1 MSNRD
6 FIILMILSFMWSLS
20 FIFYRVGV
28 PEFGS
33 LAFASLRVV
42 LAGLT
47 MLVFV
52 LISPKNRAG
61 IRDNWKVLT
70 LVGLFSAAIPFI
82 LFAFSARSVNAGVLA
97 VLNAS
102 VPMMSGFIASTFFK
116 DRLSKKQIIGLII
129 GVIGVIIL
137 MSENLFGGSGQG
149 AESGS
154 GLQPMGYA
162 LLACVGYA
170 VGANITRNYLYD
182 VSPVA
187 ITAGSLIIASII
199 MLPIAVYEFPYGKTI
214 SLTAW
219 TSVICIGVF
228 STAIALIF
236 MNQLIKSIGPMR
248 ATSITL
254 VIPIFAII
262 LGYLLLGEALD
273 TPAIIGS
280 VVILFGTYLSLE
292 LSIKKMMKSLRL
304 TLNWSAVF

>member
-6 FIILMILSFMWSLS
+6 LIIFVTLSFMWSLS

-42 LAGLT
+42 FAGLV

-52 LISPKNRAG
+52 LLSPKNRQG
-61 IRDNWKVLT
+61 IRENWKVLA
-70 LVGLFSAAIPFI
+70 LVGLFSAAIPFV
-82 LFAFSARSVNAGVLA
+82 LFSFSARSVNAGVLA

-116 DRLSKKQIIGLII
+116 DKLSRKQILGLVI

-137 MSENLFGGSGQG
+137 MSESLFGGQG

-154 GLQPMGYA
+154 GLLPMGYA

-170 VGANITRNYLYD
+170 LGANITRNYLFN

-187 ITAGSLIIASII
+187 ITAGSLIIASVI
-199 MLPIAVYEFPYGKTI
+199 MLPIALYEFSYGKSI
-214 SLTAW
+214 SLHAW
-219 TSVICIGVF
+219 VSVICIGVF

-262 LGYLLLGEALD
+262 FGYLLLGEALD

-280 VVILFGTYLSLE
+280 MVILFGTYLSLE
-292 LSIKKMMKSLRL
+292 LSFKKMLKS
-304 TLNWSAVF
+304 

>member
-6 FIILMILSFMWSLS
+6 LIIFMTLSFMWSLS
-20 FIFYRVGV
+20 FIFYRIGV
-28 PEFGS
+28 PEFGA

-47 MLVFV
+47 MMVFV

-116 DRLSKKQIIGLII
+116 DRLSKKQILGLII

-137 MSENLFGGSGQG
+137 MSESLFGSQS
-149 AESGS
+149 ASSESS
-154 GLQPMGYA
+154 LLPMGYA
-162 LLACVGYA
+162 LLACAGYA
-170 VGANITRNYLYD
+170 VGANITRNYLYA

-219 TSVICIGVF
+219 ISVICIGVF

-262 LGYLLLGEALD
+262 FGYLLLGEALD

-292 LSIKKMMKSLRL
+292 LSIKKMLKS
-304 TLNWSAVF
+304 

>member
-1 MSNRD
+1 MTNRD
-6 FIILMILSFMWSLS
+6 LIIFITLSFMWSLS
-20 FIFYRVGV
+20 FIFYRIGV

-52 LISPKNRAG
+52 LVKKKNRQG
-61 IRDNWKVLT
+61 IFKNWKALT

-82 LFAFSARSVNAGVLA
+82 LFSFSARSVNAGVLA

-116 DRLSKKQIIGLII
+116 DRLSKKQILGLVI
-129 GVIGVIIL
+129 GVIGVVIL
-137 MSENLFGGSGQG
+137 MSENLFGEQS
-149 AESGS
+149 ATSGS
-154 GLQPMGYA
+154 GLLPMGYA

-170 VGANITRNYLYD
+170 VGANITRNYLD
-182 VSPVA
+182 NVSPVA
-187 ITAGSLIIASII
+187 ITAGSLIIASVI
-199 MLPIAVYEFPYGKTI
+199 MLPVALYEFPYGKSI

-219 TSVICIGVF
+219 VSVICIGVL

-292 LSIKKMMKSLRL
+292 LSLKKMLKS
-304 TLNWSAVF
+304 

>member
-1 MSNRD
+1 MTNRD
-6 FIILMILSFMWSLS
+6 LIIFITLSFMWSLS
-20 FIFYRVGV
+20 FIFYRIGV

-52 LISPKNRAG
+52 LIKKKNRQG
-61 IRDNWKVLT
+61 IVKNWKVLT

-82 LFAFSARSVNAGVLA
+82 LFSFSARSVNAGVLA

-116 DRLSKKQIIGLII
+116 DRLSKKQILGLVI
-129 GVIGVIIL
+129 GVIGVVIL
-137 MSENLFGGSGQG
+137 MSENLFGDQS
-149 AESGS
+149 ATLGS
-154 GLQPMGYA
+154 GLLPMGYA

-170 VGANITRNYLYD
+170 VGANITRNYLD
-182 VSPVA
+182 NVSPVA
-187 ITAGSLIIASII
+187 ITAGSLIIASVI
-199 MLPIAVYEFPYGKTI
+199 MLPVALYEFPYGKSI

-219 TSVICIGVF
+219 VSVICIGVL

-292 LSIKKMMKSLRL
+292 LSLKKMLKL
-304 TLNWSAVF
+304 

>member
-1 MSNRD
+1 MTNRD
-6 FIILMILSFMWSLS
+6 LITFITLSFMWSLS
-20 FIFYRVGV
+20 FIFYRIGV

-52 LISPKNRAG
+52 IVKKKNREG
-61 IRDNWKVLT
+61 IRENWKVLT
-70 LVGLFSAAIPFI
+70 LVGLFSAAIPFV
-82 LFAFSARSVNAGVLA
+82 LFSLSARSVNAGVLA

-116 DRLSKKQIIGLII
+116 DRLSKKQLLGLVI
-129 GVIGVIIL
+129 GVVGVIIL
-137 MSENLFGGSGQG
+137 MSENLFGEQ
-149 AESGS
+149 AATSGS
-154 GLQPMGYA
+154 GLLSMGYA

-170 VGANITRNYLYD
+170 VGANITRNYLD
-182 VSPVA
+182 NVSPVA
-187 ITAGSLIIASII
+187 ITAGSLIIGSVI
-199 MLPIAVYEFPYGKTI
+199 MLPVALYEFPYGKSI

-219 TSVICIGVF
+219 VSVICIGVL

-280 VVILFGTYLSLE
+280 VVILFGTYLSLN
-292 LSIKKMMKSLRL
+292 LSIKKMLKS
-304 TLNWSAVF
+304 

>member
-6 FIILMILSFMWSLS
+6 LTIFITLSFMWSLS
-20 FIFYRVGV
+20 FIFYRIGV

-52 LISPKNRAG
+52 LVSKKNRQG
-61 IRDNWKVLT
+61 IRENWKILT
-70 LVGLFSAAIPFI
+70 LVGLFSAAVPFI

-102 VPMMSGFIASTFFK
+102 VPMMSGFIASVFFK
-116 DRLSKKQIIGLII
+116 DRLYKKQILGLVI
-129 GVIGVIIL
+129 GVIGVVIL
-137 MSENLFGGSGQG
+137 MSENLFGGQG

-154 GLQPMGYA
+154 GLLPMGYA

-170 VGANITRNYLYD
+170 VGANITRNYLD
-182 VSPVA
+182 NVSPVA
-187 ITAGSLIIASII
+187 ITAGSLIIASVI
-199 MLPIAVYEFPYGKTI
+199 MLPVAVYEFPYGKSI
-214 SLTAW
+214 SITAW
-219 TSVICIGVF
+219 VAVICIGVF

-236 MNQLIKSIGPMR
+236 MNQLIKSIGPVR

-262 LGYLLLGEALD
+262 FGYLLLGEALD

-280 VVILFGTYLSLE
+280 MVILFGTYLSLE
-292 LSIKKMMKSLRL
+292 LSFKKMLKS
-304 TLNWSAVF
+304 

>member
-1 MSNRD
+1 MTNRD
-6 FIILMILSFMWSLS
+6 LIIFITLSFMWSLS

-33 LAFASLRVV
+33 LAFASLRVI

-52 LISPKNRAG
+52 LLKKKNRQG
-61 IRDNWKVLT
+61 IRENWKVLT
-70 LVGLFSAAIPFI
+70 LVGLFSAAIPFV
-82 LFAFSARSVNAGVLA
+82 LFSLSARSVNAGVLS

-116 DRLSKKQIIGLII
+116 DRLSKKQILGLVI

-137 MSENLFGGSGQG
+137 MSESLFGGKG
-149 AESGS
+149 ATSGS
-154 GLQPMGYA
+154 GLWPMGYA

-170 VGANITRNYLYD
+170 IGANITRNYLD
-182 VSPVA
+182 NVSPVA
-187 ITAGSLIIASII
+187 ITAGSLIIGSVI
-199 MLPIAVYEFPYGKTI
+199 MLPVALYEFPYGKSI
-214 SLTAW
+214 SLMAW
-219 TSVICIGVF
+219 VSVICIGVF

-292 LSIKKMMKSLRL
+292 LSLKKMLKL
-304 TLNWSAVF
+304 

>member
-6 FIILMILSFMWSLS
+6 LIIFMTLSFMWSLS
-20 FIFYRVGV
+20 FIFYRIGV

-47 MLVFV
+47 MLIFV
-52 LISPKNRAG
+52 LISKENRQG
-61 IRDNWKVLT
+61 IRKNWKVLT
-70 LVGLFSAAIPFI
+70 LVGMFSAAIPFI

-116 DRLSKKQIIGLII
+116 DRLSKKQILGLII
-129 GVIGVIIL
+129 GVVGVIIL
-137 MSENLFGGSGQG
+137 MSESLFGSQS
-149 AESGS
+149 AASDS
-154 GLQPMGYA
+154 SSLPMGYA

-219 TSVICIGVF
+219 ASVICIGVF

-236 MNQLIKSIGPMR
+236 MNQLIKSIGPIR

-292 LSIKKMMKSLRL
+292 LSIKKMLKS
-304 TLNWSAVF
+304 

>member
-6 FIILMILSFMWSLS
+6 LTIFITLSFMWSLS
-20 FIFYRVGV
+20 FIFYRIGV

-42 LAGLT
+42 LAGIT

-52 LISPKNRAG
+52 LVSKKNRQG
-61 IRDNWKVLT
+61 IRENWKVLT
-70 LVGLFSAAIPFI
+70 LVGLFSAAVPFI

-102 VPMMSGFIASTFFK
+102 VPMMSGFIASVFFK
-116 DRLSKKQIIGLII
+116 DRLYKKQILGLVI
-129 GVIGVIIL
+129 GVIGVVIL
-137 MSENLFGGSGQG
+137 MSENLFGGQG

-154 GLQPMGYA
+154 GLLPMGYA

-170 VGANITRNYLYD
+170 VGANITRNYLD
-182 VSPVA
+182 NVSPVA
-187 ITAGSLIIASII
+187 ITAGSLIIASVI
-199 MLPIAVYEFPYGKTI
+199 MLPVAVYEFPYGKSI
-214 SLTAW
+214 SITAW
-219 TSVICIGVF
+219 VAVICIGVF

-236 MNQLIKSIGPMR
+236 MNQLIKSIGPVR

-262 LGYLLLGEALD
+262 FGYLLLGEALD

-280 VVILFGTYLSLE
+280 MVILFGTYLSLE
-292 LSIKKMMKSLRL
+292 LSFKKMLKS
-304 TLNWSAVF
+304 

>member
-1 MSNRD
+1 MTNRD
-6 FIILMILSFMWSLS
+6 LIIFITLSFMWSLS
-20 FIFYRVGV
+20 FIFYRIGV

-52 LISPKNRAG
+52 LLKKKNRQG
-61 IRDNWKVLT
+61 IRENWKVLT
-70 LVGLFSAAIPFI
+70 LVGLFSAAVPFI
-82 LFAFSARSVNAGVLA
+82 LFSFSARSVNAGVLA

-116 DRLSKKQIIGLII
+116 DRLSKKQILGLVI
-129 GVIGVIIL
+129 GVIGVVIL
-137 MSENLFGGSGQG
+137 MSENLFGEQG
-149 AESGS
+149 ATSGS
-154 GLQPMGYA
+154 GLLPMGYA

-170 VGANITRNYLYD
+170 VGANITRNYLD
-182 VSPVA
+182 NVSPVA
-187 ITAGSLIIASII
+187 ITAGSLIIASVI
-199 MLPIAVYEFPYGKTI
+199 MLPIALYEFPYGKSI
-214 SLTAW
+214 SVTAW
-219 TSVICIGVF
+219 VSVICIGVF

-292 LSIKKMMKSLRL
+292 ISIKKMFKS
-304 TLNWSAVF
+304 

>member
-6 FIILMILSFMWSLS
+6 LTIFITLSFMWSLS
-20 FIFYRVGV
+20 FIFYRIGV

-52 LISPKNRAG
+52 LVSKKNRQG
-61 IRDNWKVLT
+61 IRENWKALT
-70 LVGLFSAAIPFI
+70 LVGMFSAAIPFI

-102 VPMMSGFIASTFFK
+102 VPMMSGFIASVFFK
-116 DRLSKKQIIGLII
+116 DRLSKKQILGLVI
-129 GVIGVIIL
+129 GVIGVVIL
-137 MSENLFGGSGQG
+137 MSENLFGEQG
-149 AESGS
+149 ATSGS
-154 GLQPMGYA
+154 GLLPMAYA

-170 VGANITRNYLYD
+170 AGANITRNYLEK

-187 ITAGSLIIASII
+187 ITAGSLIIASVI
-199 MLPIAVYEFPYGKTI
+199 MLPVAIYEFPYGKSI

-219 TSVICIGVF
+219 VAVICIGVF

-236 MNQLIKSIGPMR
+236 MNQLIKSIGPVR

-262 LGYLLLGEALD
+262 LGYLLLDEALD

-280 VVILFGTYLSLE
+280 MVILFGTYLSLE
-292 LSIKKMMKSLRL
+292 LSFKKMLKS
-304 TLNWSAVF
+304 

>member
-6 FIILMILSFMWSLS
+6 LIIFVTLSFMWSLS

-42 LAGLT
+42 FAGLV

-52 LISPKNRAG
+52 LLSPKNRQG
-61 IRDNWKVLT
+61 IRENWKVLA
-70 LVGLFSAAIPFI
+70 LVGLFSAAIPFV
-82 LFAFSARSVNAGVLA
+82 LFSFSARSVNAGVLA

-116 DRLSKKQIIGLII
+116 DKLSRKQIIGLVI

-137 MSENLFGGSGQG
+137 MSESLFGGQG

-154 GLQPMGYA
+154 GLLPMGYA

-170 VGANITRNYLYD
+170 LGANITRNYLFN

-187 ITAGSLIIASII
+187 ITAGSLIIASVI
-199 MLPIAVYEFPYGKTI
+199 MLPIALYEFPYGKSI
-214 SLTAW
+214 SLNAW
-219 TSVICIGVF
+219 VSVICIGVF

-262 LGYLLLGEALD
+262 FGYLLLGEALD

-280 VVILFGTYLSLE
+280 MVILFGTYLSLE
-292 LSIKKMMKSLRL
+292 LSFKKMLKS
-304 TLNWSAVF
+304 

>member
-6 FIILMILSFMWSLS
+6 LIIFITLSFMWSLS

-52 LISPKNRAG
+52 ILKKKNRIG
-61 IRDNWKVLT
+61 IRENWKVLT
-70 LVGLFSAAIPFI
+70 LVGLFSAAVPFI

-102 VPMMSGFIASTFFK
+102 VPMISGFIASVFFK
-116 DRLSKKQIIGLII
+116 DRLSKKQILGLVI
-129 GVIGVIIL
+129 GVIGVMIL
-137 MSENLFGGSGQG
+137 MSENLFGGQG
-149 AESGS
+149 AGSGS
-154 GLQPMGYA
+154 GLLPMGYA

-170 VGANITRNYLYD
+170 LGANITRNYLEN

-187 ITAGSLIIASII
+187 ITAGSLIIASVI
-199 MLPIAVYEFPYGKTI
+199 MLPVAVYEFPYGKSI
-214 SLTAW
+214 SVMAW
-219 TSVICIGVF
+219 ISVICIGVF

-236 MNQLIKSIGPMR
+236 MNQLIKSIGPVR

-280 VVILFGTYLSLE
+280 IVILFGTYLSLN
-292 LSIKKMMKSLRL
+292 LSFKKMLKS
-304 TLNWSAVF
+304 

>member
-1 MSNRD
+1 MTNRD
-6 FIILMILSFMWSLS
+6 LITFITLSFMWSLS

-33 LAFASLRVV
+33 LAFASLRVI

-52 LISPKNRAG
+52 LLKKKNRQG
-61 IRDNWKVLT
+61 IRENWKVLT

-82 LFAFSARSVNAGVLA
+82 LFSFSARSVNAGVLA

-116 DRLSKKQIIGLII
+116 DRLSKKQILGLVI
-129 GVIGVIIL
+129 GVIGVVIL
-137 MSENLFGGSGQG
+137 MSENLFGAQS
-149 AESGS
+149 ATSGS
-154 GLQPMGYA
+154 GLLPMGYA

-170 VGANITRNYLYD
+170 VGANITRNYLD
-182 VSPVA
+182 NVSPVA
-187 ITAGSLIIASII
+187 ITAGSLIIASLI
-199 MLPIAVYEFPYGKTI
+199 MLPVAFYEFPYGKSI

-219 TSVICIGVF
+219 VSVICIGVL

-280 VVILFGTYLSLE
+280 VVILFGTYLSLN
-292 LSIKKMMKSLRL
+292 LSIKKMLR
-304 TLNWSAVF
+304 S

>member
-6 FIILMILSFMWSLS
+6 LTIFITLSFMWSLS
-20 FIFYRVGV
+20 FIFYRIGV

-52 LISPKNRAG
+52 LVSKKNRQG
-61 IRDNWKVLT
+61 IRENWKSLT
-70 LVGLFSAAIPFI
+70 LVGMFSAAIPFI

-102 VPMMSGFIASTFFK
+102 VPMMSGFIASVFFK
-116 DRLSKKQIIGLII
+116 DRLSKKQILGLVI
-129 GVIGVIIL
+129 GVIGVVIL
-137 MSENLFGGSGQG
+137 MSENLFGEQG
-149 AESGS
+149 AASGS
-154 GLQPMGYA
+154 GLLPMAYA

-170 VGANITRNYLYD
+170 AGANITRNYLEK

-187 ITAGSLIIASII
+187 ITAGSLIIASVI
-199 MLPIAVYEFPYGKTI
+199 MLPVAIYEFPYGKSI

-219 TSVICIGVF
+219 VAVICIGVF

-236 MNQLIKSIGPMR
+236 MNQLIKSIGPVR

-280 VVILFGTYLSLE
+280 MVILFGTYLSLE
-292 LSIKKMMKSLRL
+292 LSFKKMLKS
-304 TLNWSAVF
+304 

>member
-1 MSNRD
+1 MTNRD
-6 FIILMILSFMWSLS
+6 LITFITLSFMWSLS
-20 FIFYRVGV
+20 FIFYRIGV

-52 LISPKNRAG
+52 LVKKKNREG
-61 IRDNWKVLT
+61 IRENWKVLT
-70 LVGLFSAAIPFI
+70 LVGLFSAAIPFV
-82 LFAFSARSVNAGVLA
+82 LFSLSARSVNAGVLA

-116 DRLSKKQIIGLII
+116 DRLSKKQILGLVI
-129 GVIGVIIL
+129 GVVGVIIL
-137 MSENLFGGSGQG
+137 MSENLFGEQ
-149 AESGS
+149 AATSGS
-154 GLQPMGYA
+154 GLLSMGYA

-170 VGANITRNYLYD
+170 VGANITRNYLD
-182 VSPVA
+182 NVSPVA
-187 ITAGSLIIASII
+187 ITAGSLIIGSVI
-199 MLPIAVYEFPYGKTI
+199 MLPVALYKFPYGKSI

-219 TSVICIGVF
+219 VSVICIGVL

-280 VVILFGTYLSLE
+280 VVILFGTYLSLN
-292 LSIKKMMKSLRL
+292 LSIKKMLKS
-304 TLNWSAVF
+304 